1 MRPIAYLHC
10 LSCASVTLFVL
21 YAPTASGA
29 WDEHECECSG
39 CGYSYGYIDIEPK
52 TLVDDEGRVTTA
64 YASRPVLD
72 EAVLR
77 EGIAKF
83 QKENADRLIATY
95 GPHATTGKA
104 KAMRRYRAG
113 MANPERRVELLNSTA
128 PGLRK

>member
-10 LSCASVTLFVL
+10 LGCASEALFVL

-29 WDEHECECSG
+29 WDEHESECLE
-39 CGYSYGYIDIEPK
+39 CGYSYGYIDLEPT
-52 TLVDDEGRVTTA
+52 TLIDDDGRVTTT

-72 EAVLR
+72 EKVLR
-77 EGIAKF
+77 EGTAKF

-104 KAMRRYRAG
+104 KAMRRFRAG
-113 MANPERRVELLNSTA
+113 MADPARRAELLNSTA